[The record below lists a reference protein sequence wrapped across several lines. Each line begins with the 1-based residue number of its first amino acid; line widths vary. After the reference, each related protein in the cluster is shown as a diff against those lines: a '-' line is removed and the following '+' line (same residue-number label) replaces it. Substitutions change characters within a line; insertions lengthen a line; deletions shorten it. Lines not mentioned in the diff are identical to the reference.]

1 MNDYRKI
8 AINGFVTIKN
18 GDIIIEGKNAIT
30 RPGMR
35 WLLSMLSYKY
45 LLVKRLNNDA
55 ITHLYFGS
63 YDPFMKF
70 GKDNSPTTQ
79 LMDALGS
86 EIDLKQHNIT
96 NTVGVFN
103 SNNGQVMTKYVA
115 SWQTESLNNQLDE
128 DEKIGEIGLWLNI
141 ASSFGI
147 GDTFIPSLN
156 SNYTLSHAMFARFSL
171 GDDAFV
177 PNPNAPVIVDWEFR
191 WEFI

>member
-1 MNDYRKI
+1 MSDCRKI
-8 AINGFVTIKN
+8 AINGYVTIKN

-45 LLVKRLNNDA
+45 FLVKRLSGEG
-55 ITHLYFGS
+55 ITYLYFGS

-70 GKDNSPTTQ
+70 GKDNSFTTQ
-79 LMDALGS
+79 LMDELES
-86 EIDLKQHNIT
+86 EINLKQHNIT
-96 NTVGVFN
+96 NTVGAFN
-103 SNNGQVMTKYVA
+103 VNNGQVMTKYNA
-115 SWQTESLNNQLDE
+115 SWQSGSLNNELGE
-128 DEKIGEIGLWLNI
+128 DEKLGEIGLWLNI

-147 GDTFIPSLN
+147 GDTFIPSFN